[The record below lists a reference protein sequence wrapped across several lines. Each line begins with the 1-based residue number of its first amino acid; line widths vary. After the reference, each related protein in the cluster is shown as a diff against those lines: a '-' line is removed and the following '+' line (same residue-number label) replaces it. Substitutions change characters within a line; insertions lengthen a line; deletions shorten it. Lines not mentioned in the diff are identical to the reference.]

1 MFNSRFILIKALRA
15 ILTLWIVVTFVFFV
29 LRLSGDPVVAF
40 VGADAPPDVIRY
52 YTRLYGFDQPL
63 HVQYVRYIVNLLH
76 GNLGVSVAEGR
87 DVTELIGEAVP
98 RTALL
103 GGLSL
108 LISLAVGLPLGMIAA
123 LYRNRPVDRLVMSFA
138 VFGFSI
144 PHFFLGILLILIF
157 SLWLRLLPSSGM
169 GTVWHLIMPAITLST
184 STVGQIARFARSSML
199 DVLGQPYMRT
209 ARAKG
214 VHRARRL
221 RWHALPNAGIPIVT
235 IIGFRLGD
243 LVVKSIITES
253 VFAWPGAGRM
263 LVVSVASRDLAVVQ
277 ALLLLTAAT
286 MVVANLLVDL
296 AYGWI
301 DPRLRTAAHGEGS

>member
-1 MFNSRFILIKALRA
+1 MINSRFIVVKTLRA
-15 ILTLWIVVTFVFFV
+15 IITLWIVVTFVFFV
-29 LRLSGDPVVAF
+29 LRLSGDPVLAF
-40 VGADAPPDVIRY
+40 VGADAPPDVLLY
-52 YTRLYGFDQPL
+52 YTKLYGFDQPL
-63 HVQYVRYIVNLLH
+63 HVQYFRYVVNLFH
-76 GNLGVSVAEGR
+76 GDFGISVAEGR
-87 DVTELIGEAVP
+87 DAAELVAEAVP
-98 RTALL
+98 RTVLL
-103 GGLSL
+103 GGISL
-108 LISLAVGLPLGMIAA
+108 LISLVAGLPLGMIAA
-123 LYRNRPVDRLVMSFA
+123 LHRNKAIDRLVMSFA

-144 PHFFLGILLILIF
+144 PNFFLGILLILIF

-199 DVLGQPYMRT
+199 EVLSKPYMRT
-209 ARAKG
+209 AKAKG
-214 VHRARRL
+214 VHRERRL
-221 RWHALPNAGIPIVT
+221 RWHALPNAGIPIIT

-243 LVVKSIITES
+243 LVVKSIITET

-301 DPRLRTAAHGEGS
+301 DPRIRTGADGGES